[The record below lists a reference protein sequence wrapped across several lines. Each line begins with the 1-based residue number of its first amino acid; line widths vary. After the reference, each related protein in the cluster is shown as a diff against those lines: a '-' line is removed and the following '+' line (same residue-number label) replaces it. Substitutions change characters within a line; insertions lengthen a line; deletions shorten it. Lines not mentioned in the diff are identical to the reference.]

1 MDILKFLDQHRLTNR
16 WLIAQLRMVGYDIS
30 DSFLSRILSGERNSD
45 YAQEVRAAAT
55 TICNRYKESMEGRSA
70 NNAKAIQNGR

>member
-1 MDILKFLDQHRLTNR
+1 
-16 WLIAQLRMVGYDIS
+16 MVGYEIS

-55 TICNRYKESMEGRSA
+55 AICYRYEKSMDERSA
-70 NNAKAIQNGR
+70 ANAEAVQNDR